1 MILYQIRYLT
11 LLNNKVLHAENT
23 LLHISIKKNVLCG
36 VDRKMLMEYTEQL
49 ANNHI
54 SVDCVVI
61 GFDGEKLKVLLVK
74 RMGEESGEVFHDMK
88 LPGSL
93 IYMDEDLDDAAK
105 RVLRDLTGLKNVDL
119 MQFKAFGSKD
129 RTKNPKDVHWLE
141 RAEKAKVERIVTI
154 AYFAL
159 VKIDKTLNKNLD
171 EYKAE
176 WVALEEVKDL
186 AFDHNLIIAE
196 AMKFIRQHIEFNPSC
211 IFELLPRKFTALQL
225 RMLYEVIYGKALDVR
240 NFHKKIS
247 MMEYIVPTE
256 EYEQGVSH
264 RAARYYRFDR
274 KIYNKTRR

>member
-1 MILYQIRYLT
+1 MNYKTSHHDIVSNKIFT
-11 LLNNKVLHAENT
+11 LLNNKALQPT
-23 LLHISIKKNVLCG
+23 KLLLHISIKNVLCG

-154 AYFAL
+154 AYFAM
-159 VKIDKTLNKNLD
+159 VK
-171 EYKAE
+171 
-176 WVALEEVKDL
+176 
-186 AFDHNLIIAE
+186 
-196 AMKFIRQHIEFNPSC
+196 
-211 IFELLPRKFTALQL
+211 
-225 RMLYEVIYGKALDVR
+225 
-240 NFHKKIS
+240 
-247 MMEYIVPTE
+247 
-256 EYEQGVSH
+256 
-264 RAARYYRFDR
+264 
-274 KIYNKTRR
+274 

>member
-1 MILYQIRYLT
+1 
-11 LLNNKVLHAENT
+11 
-23 LLHISIKKNVLCG
+23 
-36 VDRKMLMEYTEQL
+36 
-49 ANNHI
+49 
-54 SVDCVVI
+54 
-61 GFDGEKLKVLLVK
+61 
-74 RMGEESGEVFHDMK
+74 MK

-154 AYFAL
+154 AYFAM

-196 AMKFIRQHIEFNPSC
+196 AN
-211 IFELLPRKFTALQL
+211 A
-225 RMLYEVIYGKALDVR
+225 V
-240 NFHKKIS
+240 
-247 MMEYIVPTE
+247 
-256 EYEQGVSH
+256 
-264 RAARYYRFDR
+264 
-274 KIYNKTRR
+274 